1 MWQDTDSSK
10 HLQQENLTNRI
21 VRLHV
26 TLTLING
33 LDWDNI
39 LKMPSSFISNSETN
53 LSIVSKVLIFSIKK
67 NAGVWTDLAGNMS
80 KCSLINVHFCN

>member
-1 MWQDTDSSK
+1 MWQDTESSK
-10 HLQQENLTNRI
+10 HLQQENLTNRK

-39 LKMPSSFISNSETN
+39 LKMPSSFISNSDK
-53 LSIVSKVLIFSIKK
+53 SINSLKSVDIFNQENCLCMDWLGWKYEQMQF
-67 NAGVWTDLAGNMS
+67 D
-80 KCSLINVHFCN
+80 KCTFL